1 MRNAA
6 VTAPVAL
13 ALAALARSMRTGVEP
28 VRALD
33 EQARAENV
41 IPGSDCYDD
50 AAELIGFPYCRALDL
65 YIPRHMRDRV
75 ERAHFRDAHLALTT

>member
-1 MRNAA
+1 MRDPT
-6 VTAPVAL
+6 VTAAVAL
-13 ALAALARSMRTGVEP
+13 ALAALARSLRTGVEP
-28 VRALD
+28 VHALD

-65 YIPRHMRDRV
+65 YLPRRMRDRV